1 MVGGI
6 RRLPDLHGVTYGEM
20 RWIADSLG
28 VRVSSARLPK
38 GMSGLYREAD
48 QRILLE
54 LNMTYRQKRCAL
66 AHELM
71 HWKRGDQTCSTCE
84 SCRQERRARR
94 DTALA
99 LIDPVDYATAENVC
113 DGDPSAIAEELEV
126 TKQVLEDWRT
136 MLHDGLLPSARG

>member
-6 RRLPDLHGVTYGEM
+6 RRLPDLHGVNYSEM

-28 VRVSSARLPK
+28 IRVSSANLPK
-38 GMSGLYREAD
+38 GTSGLYRDTD

-71 HWKRGDQTCSTCE
+71 HWRRGDQTCSTCE

-99 LIDPVDYATAENVC
+99 LIDPVDYATAESVC

-126 TKQVLEDWRT
+126 TKQVLEDWRDL
-136 MLHDGLLPSARG
+136 LHDGMLPPPRR

>member
-6 RRLPDLHGVTYGEM
+6 RRLPDLHGVTYSEM

-28 VRVSSARLPK
+28 IRVSSARLPK

-71 HWKRGDQTCSTCE
+71 HWRRGDQTCSTCE

-136 MLHDGLLPSARG
+136 MLHDGLLPAARG

>member
-6 RRLPDLHGVTYGEM
+6 RRLPDLHGVNYSEM

-28 VRVSSARLPK
+28 IRVSSANLPK
-38 GMSGLYREAD
+38 GTNGLYRDTD

-71 HWKRGDQTCSTCE
+71 HWRRGDQTCSTRE

-94 DTALA
+94 DTAIA

-126 TKQVLEDWRT
+126 TKQVLEDFRN
-136 MLHDGLLPSARG
+136 MLHDGMLPFSRR

>member
-6 RRLPDLHGVTYGEM
+6 RRLPDLHGVNYSDM

-28 VRVSSARLPK
+28 IRVSSARLPR
-38 GMSGLYREAD
+38 GLSGLYRETD

-54 LNMTYRQKRCAL
+54 LNMTYTQKRCAL

-71 HWKRGDQTCSTCE
+71 HWRRGDQTCSTCE

-99 LIDPVDYATAENVC
+99 LIDPVDYATAESVC

>member
-6 RRLPDLHGVTYGEM
+6 RRLPDLHGVNYSEM

-28 VRVSSARLPK
+28 IRVSSARLPH
-38 GMSGLYREAD
+38 GLSGLYRDAD

-54 LNMTYRQKRCAL
+54 LNMTYTQKRCAL

-71 HWKRGDQTCSTCE
+71 HWRRGDQTCSTCE

-126 TKQVLEDWRT
+126 TKQVLEDFRN
-136 MLHDGLLPSARG
+136 MLHDGMLPFSRR

>member
-38 GMSGLYREAD
+38 GMSGLYRDAD

-54 LNMTYRQKRCAL
+54 LNMTYTQKRCAL

-71 HWKRGDQTCSTCE
+71 HWRRGDQTCSTCE

-136 MLHDGLLPSARG
+136 MLHDGLLPAARG

>member
-1 MVGGI
+1 MAGGI

-54 LNMTYRQKRCAL
+54 LNMTYTQKRCAL

-99 LIDPVDYATAENVC
+99 LIDPLDYATAENVC
-113 DGDPSAIAEELEV
+113 DGDPSAIAEELEI
-126 TKQVLEDWRT
+126 TKQVLDDFQNL
-136 MLHDGLLPSARG
+136 LHDGMLSAVRG